1 MLNEDNA
8 VKYHYGEFP
17 PKNLK
22 YDRVLIEHLLSATD
36 SLARY
41 DQMLKGLHNSEIL
54 LAPMRDQEAIISSRI
69 EGTFST
75 IDEILKY
82 EADSK
87 GEEGEF
93 LATRDD
99 VIETVLYR
107 RALKNAQLAIE
118 DGYPLSQSLIKG
130 LHKQLLQFGRGAS
143 KSPGEYKKE
152 QNYLAGK
159 AKNEILFVPIAPEH
173 LQSGMDTLFDY
184 IENGDA
190 SILIRA
196 ALTHL
201 EFEALHPFKDGNGRI
216 GRMFITLMLWRFN
229 QISAPHFYISRYFE
243 EHKNEYIDKMRG
255 VSENSDWESWCIFF
269 LEAVKQQS
277 EQNLCIA
284 ESITELYEELK
295 LTFTEILGTRWSVI
309 ALDYFFTNP
318 IFRNNKFTS
327 DAGIPFSTA
336 HRISREL
343 ASKGILRTIA
353 ESSGR
358 RPAMYAFEPLLE
370 LVRV

>member
-1 MLNEDNA
+1 MLNEDSA

-22 YDRVLIEHLLSATD
+22 YDRILIEHLLSATD

-107 RALKNAQLAIE
+107 RALKSAQLAIE
-118 DGYPLSQSLIKG
+118 EGYPLSQSLIKG
-130 LHKQLLQFGRGAS
+130 LHKQLLLFGRGAS

-152 QNYLAGK
+152 QNYLADN
-159 AKNEILFVPIAPEH
+159 AKKEILFVP
-173 LQSGMDTLFDY
+173 F
-184 IENGDA
+184 
-190 SILIRA
+190 
-196 ALTHL
+196 AL
-201 EFEALHPFKDGNGRI
+201 
-216 GRMFITLMLWRFN
+216 
-229 QISAPHFYISRYFE
+229 SAR
-243 EHKNEYIDKMRG
+243 
-255 VSENSDWESWCIFF
+255 
-269 LEAVKQQS
+269 
-277 EQNLCIA
+277 
-284 ESITELYEELK
+284 
-295 LTFTEILGTRWSVI
+295 
-309 ALDYFFTNP
+309 
-318 IFRNNKFTS
+318 
-327 DAGIPFSTA
+327 
-336 HRISREL
+336 
-343 ASKGILRTIA
+343 
-353 ESSGR
+353 
-358 RPAMYAFEPLLE
+358 
-370 LVRV
+370 